1 MIKTELTLRLQNSPG
16 ALARVCDLLASE
28 SINISALMLDPGGAM
43 RFIVDNPT
51 HAAGLLRERNYD
63 VAERPVLFVQLGH
76 KAGTFAGVA
85 RMLAGSG
92 INLDYAYATVPDNQQ
107 NAAIVMGVPDA
118 MRAAAAAGL

>member
-28 SINISALMLDPGGAM
+28 SINISALMLDPAGAM

-63 VAERPVLFVQLGH
+63 VAERPVLFVQLGN

-107 NAAIVMGVPDA
+107 NAAIVIGVPDA